1 MAKTLSFH
9 PRIHKTSASL
19 AVKKMQLDK
28 LILKFALTD
37 FPGCPVVRTIF
48 QWRGCGSDPWPEN

>member
-28 LILKFALTD
+28 ADSKVCLDRL
-37 FPGCPVVRTIF
+37 
-48 QWRGCGSDPWPEN
+48 PWLSSG